1 MHLDISTPPILPGS
15 TASPADAALPA
26 LVSEVYRTAPASLR
40 VKLLECLL
48 RPVGPLALAVIA
60 SGAFGAFLQRRTWAG
75 ASLSIDDVS
84 GISAEQ
90 FSELA
95 GYLEQA
101 SPEVFLQMP
110 ALLAGSPL
118 VMATGSGAVLLAS
131 LLQRPAGRARAAA
144 TVP

>member
-1 MHLDISTPPILPGS
+1 MDNDTPTSSAAGP
-15 TASPADAALPA
+15 DVAALPTW
-26 LVSEVYRTAPASLR
+26 VSDVYCAAPAPLR

-75 ASLSIDDVS
+75 AHLSVDDIGAIS
-84 GISAEQ
+84 GEQ
-90 FSELA
+90 LFELA

-110 ALLAGSPL
+110 AVLAGSPL
-118 VMATGSGAVLLAS
+118 AVATGSGALLLAA
-131 LLQRPAGRARAAA
+131 LLQRHSGRLPPAGGMR
-144 TVP
+144 P